1 MSIKFYWYP
10 NCSTCRKARKA
21 LSDAGVSFE
30 EIDIT
35 EKPPAAAQ
43 IKKWLKSRQLELKQL
58 FNTSGQEY
66 RKLGGADLLKSK
78 SEAELVKLLAG
89 NGRLVKRP
97 VITDGDRVTVGFR
110 EPAAILKVWK

>member
-1 MSIKFYWYP
+1 MIKFYWYP

-21 LSDAGVSFE
+21 LTDAGISFQ

-35 EKPPAAAQ
+35 EKPPAAAS
-43 IKKWLKSRQLELKQL
+43 IKKWLGSGQLELKQL

-66 RKLGGADLLKSK
+66 RKLGGGELLKSK
-78 SEAELVKLLAG
+78 SESELIKLLAG

-97 VITDGDRVTVGFR
+97 VITDGEKVTVGFR
-110 EPAAILKVWK
+110 DPTQILKIWS